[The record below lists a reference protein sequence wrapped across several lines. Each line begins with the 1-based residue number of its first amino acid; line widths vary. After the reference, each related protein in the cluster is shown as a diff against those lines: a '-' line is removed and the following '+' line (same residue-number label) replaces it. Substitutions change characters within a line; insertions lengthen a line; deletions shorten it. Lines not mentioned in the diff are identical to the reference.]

1 MSIASISSEMTD
13 DEIAVMASEESGSS
27 PAMTDSK
34 PPAPMAPKVGD
45 TASGNKGKVSAS
57 PAEAAP
63 ARAERRPRGESG
75 SAGLQSRAAEF
86 REMATDFRE
95 QAKSESGHRAENLE
109 ARADRADAAAD
120 RMESAAGRAGGGAEP
135 TASDGGDS
143 GVAKTDRSTDGGSS
157 TPASGASSPPAKST
171 PESTVSPP
179 PPPPDVDDIEAIVA
193 QDLASRPSVAETVKK
208 VDSPDNSGVVSALNM
223 ASSGFW
229 KPTKIGNNVDAML
242 WDPTSPSGKSQ
253 SNYKAPGSGQSLS
266 FNYSPSNA
274 GRHLITVTGGRID
287 SAVNDAEKGGHK
299 GIKDKGNDVFVQVR
313 DLDTGQLALSPQKLL
328 IRVNDRGGQLLSG
341 NEFSRGHSISPAF
354 VDLQAGGNYQVEF
367 IGRSDG
373 FAIASASLDP
383 K

>member
-13 DEIAVMASEESGSS
+13 PEIAVMASEESGSS

-120 RMESAAGRAGGGAEP
+120 RMESAAGRAGGGAE
-135 TASDGGDS
+135 TSASDGGDS
-143 GVAKTDRSTDGGSS
+143 GVAKTDRSTDGG
-157 TPASGASSPPAKST
+157 
-171 PESTVSPP
+171 
-179 PPPPDVDDIEAIVA
+179 
-193 QDLASRPSVAETVKK
+193 
-208 VDSPDNSGVVSALNM
+208 
-223 ASSGFW
+223 
-229 KPTKIGNNVDAML
+229 IGNNVDAML

-253 SNYKAPGSGQSLS
+253 SNYKAPGRTAPSTMPRRAVTRVSRTRAMTCS
-266 FNYSPSNA
+266 FRSEIWIPVNSP
-274 GRHLITVTGGRID
+274 
-287 SAVNDAEKGGHK
+287 
-299 GIKDKGNDVFVQVR
+299 
-313 DLDTGQLALSPQKLL
+313 
-328 IRVNDRGGQLLSG
+328 
-341 NEFSRGHSISPAF
+341 
-354 VDLQAGGNYQVEF
+354 
-367 IGRSDG
+367 
-373 FAIASASLDP
+373 
-383 K
+383 